1 MAYQIAGDRLT
12 SLFRPR
18 SVALVGASD
27 KSVFSQI
34 AYHNLVEF
42 GFAEHTY
49 LVSRRGTP
57 THGQP
62 TVTSCAQI
70 GEPVDVAYLMVP
82 QAGLL
87 EALDDAAAAG
97 IRNACVL
104 SSGYAEA
111 GEAGRAA
118 QAELADHAAGL
129 GMVLLGPNHLG
140 FANLTD
146 GVPVCSIPGLP
157 AESGPVALLSQSGAS
172 SSAMVDFARMVNVGL
187 SYLVTLG
194 NEAMITAGHVL
205 DYLVDDPGT
214 RAVAIFMETVRDPE
228 TFRRAARRAA
238 QAGKAIV
245 VLKAGSS
252 VLSARTAAAHT
263 GALVGD
269 DRVINAV
276 FADLGVI
283 RVDSIEDMLITAGAA
298 AALGR
303 LDRPG
308 IGIVSISGG
317 ACDIVADRADDLG
330 ADLPELAPST
340 RDALAAI
347 MPAYGTVQNPLDVT
361 GAAVIDPTIFT
372 RSIEAM
378 SADPSI
384 GVIGV
389 VNSIGWIDTGRP
401 YPGQMF
407 VDAIGAG
414 MRAASCPAA
423 YINQVMQPVTGFTR
437 ASMAQGGVPYVIPGL
452 RQAVVAL
459 RNVARWSEVTRSPQT
474 APSPAAVP
482 VPAPAR
488 RRGKWSEQDARTLL
502 GDAGVPVVP
511 ARLAGSAAEA
521 VKAAAG
527 FGGPLSVKIVS
538 PDILH
543 KSDAGGVLLDVP
555 PDEEA
560 VRAAYQAVT
569 AAAPDGARIDG
580 VLVSPMRPWRHR
592 TPGRRGPRPAVG
604 PGPGRGD
611 RRAARRGA
619 AGFGAGAAA
628 GHAWAGGPPAGPAAR
643 PRGTGRRP
651 RRRARRPGRPDR
663 GDRQDRRPR
672 PGPGRR
678 PGIAR
683 SQPATGRRHPDRG
696 TRRRGH
702 LEGAQLMRTAFTDLV
717 GVPHPIVGF
726 NRSPGVV
733 AAVTNAGGFGVLG
746 ASAYTPAELDAQLT
760 WIDEQTEGKPY
771 GVDLLVPEKF
781 AAGDPANLVA
791 SLRAQIPDGHLA
803 FVSDLLDRYGIP
815 DVPGNPEHDEIAAG
829 LTADGAAP
837 LLDVAFRHPIR
848 LIANALGPPPAGL
861 VDRARKQGV
870 PVAALVG
877 QPRHAIRQLEA
888 GVDLL
893 IAQGTEAGGHT
904 GTIATMVLTPEI
916 VDIAA
921 GRPVLAAGG
930 IASGRQMAAALA
942 LGAAG
947 VWCGSVWLSSEED
960 VANQAIKAKFLSGDQ
975 LGHGALADQDRQ
987 AGPPAAQRL
996 ARGVGAARQPGAAV
1010 PAAAADAGQRGV
1022 AADRRGRQDGSRRRA
1037 PARVVLRRPG
1047 RRLIRADQAG
1057 RRDHPPDRRRLRA
1070 ADPGTR
1076 GHVMSH
1082 PSLDPA
1088 PRKTIPPSTPA
1099 PR

>member
-1 MAYQIAGDRLT
+1 MPYQITGERLT

-49 LVSRRGTP
+49 LVSRRGTQ

-214 RAVAIFMETVRDPE
+214 RAVAVFMETVRDPE

-252 VLSARTAAAHT
+252 ALSARTAAAHT

-269 DRVINAV
+269 DRVIDAV

-317 ACDIVADRADDLG
+317 ACNIVADRADDLG

-389 VNSIGWIDTGRP
+389 VNSIRWIDTGRP
-401 YPGQMF
+401 YLGQMF

-414 MRAASCPAA
+414 MRAASCPTA
-423 YINQVMQPVTGFTR
+423 YVNQVMQPVTGYTR
-437 ASMAQGGVPYVIPGL
+437 ASMEQGGVPYVIPGL

-459 RNVARWSEVTRSPQT
+459 RNVAWWSEATRT
-474 APSPAAVP
+474 RARTGAAAAPPADRCRCPRRAGAGGSGP
-482 VPAPAR
+482 SRTPAR
-488 RRGKWSEQDARTLL
+488 CSATRASRSSRPGW
-502 GDAGVPVVP
+502 P
-511 ARLAGSAAEA
+511 ARPTKRSRPPPTSAARCRSRSSRA
-521 VKAAAG
+521 
-527 FGGPLSVKIVS
+527 
-538 PDILH
+538 DILH
-543 KSDAGGVLLDVP
+543 KSDIGGVLLDVP
-555 PDEEA
+555 PGEEA

-580 VLVSPMRPWRHR
+580 VLVSPMRRGGTELLVGVVRDPQWGPVLAVAIGGLFVEVLRDSALAPLPV
-592 TPGRRGPRPAVG
+592 TPGQAGRLLDRLRGRAVLDG
-604 PGPGRGD
+604 V
-611 RRAARRGA
+611 RGA
-619 AGFGAGAAA
+619 A
-628 GHAWAGGPPAGPAAR
+628 PA
-643 PRGTGRRP
+643 
-651 RRRARRPGRPDR
+651 DR
-663 GDRQDRRPR
+663 DALTAV
-672 PGPGRR
+672 
-678 PGIAR
+678 IAR
-683 SQPATGRRHPDRG
+683 IG
-696 TRRRGH
+696 
-702 LEGAQLMRTAFTDLV
+702 DL
-717 GVPHPIVGF
+717 
-726 NRSPGVV
+726 
-733 AAVTNAGGFGVLG
+733 
-746 ASAYTPAELDAQLT
+746 
-760 WIDEQTEGKPY
+760 
-771 GVDLLVPEKF
+771 
-781 AAGDPANLVA
+781 
-791 SLRAQIPDGHLA
+791 
-803 FVSDLLDRYGIP
+803 
-815 DVPGNPEHDEIAAG
+815 
-829 LTADGAAP
+829 
-837 LLDVAFRHPIR
+837 
-848 LIANALGPPPAGL
+848 
-861 VDRARKQGV
+861 
-870 PVAALVG
+870 
-877 QPRHAIRQLEA
+877 
-888 GVDLL
+888 
-893 IAQGTEAGGHT
+893 
-904 GTIATMVLTPEI
+904 
-916 VDIAA
+916 
-921 GRPVLAAGG
+921 
-930 IASGRQMAAALA
+930 ALA
-942 LGAAG
+942 LGDDLESLE
-947 VWCGSVWLSSEED
+947 VNPLLVD
-960 VANQAIKAKFLSGDQ
+960 
-975 LGHGALADQDRQ
+975 GARIEALD
-987 AGPPAAQRL
+987 
-996 ARGVGAARQPGAAV
+996 AV
-1010 PAAAADAGQRGV
+1010 VTWREH
-1022 AADRRGRQDGSRRRA
+1022 S
-1037 PARVVLRRPG
+1037 
-1047 RRLIRADQAG
+1047 
-1057 RRDHPPDRRRLRA
+1057 
-1070 ADPGTR
+1070 
-1076 GHVMSH
+1076 
-1082 PSLDPA
+1082 
-1088 PRKTIPPSTPA
+1088 
-1099 PR
+1099 

>member
-42 GFAEHTY
+42 GFGEHTY

-157 AESGPVALLSQSGAS
+157 DESGPVALLSQSGAS

-194 NEAMITAGHVL
+194 NEAMISAGHVL

-269 DRVINAV
+269 DRVIDAV

-372 RSIEAM
+372 RSIEVM

-401 YPGQMF
+401 YLGQMF

-474 APSPAAVP
+474 APPPAAVP

-502 GDAGVPVVP
+502 GEAGVPVVP

-580 VLVSPMRPWRHR
+580 VLVSPMRPGGTELLVGVVRDPQWGPVLAVAIGGLLVEVLRDSALAPLPV
-592 TPGRRGPRPAVG
+592 TPGQAGRLLDRLRGRAVLNG
-604 PGPGRGD
+604 V
-611 RRAARRGA
+611 RGA
-619 AGFGAGAAA
+619 A
-628 GHAWAGGPPAGPAAR
+628 PA
-643 PRGTGRRP
+643 
-651 RRRARRPGRPDR
+651 DR
-663 GDRQDRRPR
+663 DALTAV
-672 PGPGRR
+672 
-678 PGIAR
+678 IAR
-683 SQPATGRRHPDRG
+683 LG
-696 TRRRGH
+696 
-702 LEGAQLMRTAFTDLV
+702 DL
-717 GVPHPIVGF
+717 
-726 NRSPGVV
+726 
-733 AAVTNAGGFGVLG
+733 
-746 ASAYTPAELDAQLT
+746 
-760 WIDEQTEGKPY
+760 
-771 GVDLLVPEKF
+771 
-781 AAGDPANLVA
+781 
-791 SLRAQIPDGHLA
+791 
-803 FVSDLLDRYGIP
+803 
-815 DVPGNPEHDEIAAG
+815 
-829 LTADGAAP
+829 
-837 LLDVAFRHPIR
+837 
-848 LIANALGPPPAGL
+848 
-861 VDRARKQGV
+861 
-870 PVAALVG
+870 
-877 QPRHAIRQLEA
+877 
-888 GVDLL
+888 
-893 IAQGTEAGGHT
+893 
-904 GTIATMVLTPEI
+904 
-916 VDIAA
+916 
-921 GRPVLAAGG
+921 
-930 IASGRQMAAALA
+930 ALA
-942 LGAAG
+942 LGDDLESLE
-947 VWCGSVWLSSEED
+947 VNPLLVD
-960 VANQAIKAKFLSGDQ
+960 
-975 LGHGALADQDRQ
+975 
-987 AGPPAAQRL
+987 
-996 ARGVGAARQPGAAV
+996 
-1010 PAAAADAGQRGV
+1010 
-1022 AADRRGRQDGSRRRA
+1022 
-1037 PARVVLRRPG
+1037 
-1047 RRLIRADQAG
+1047 
-1057 RRDHPPDRRRLRA
+1057 
-1070 ADPGTR
+1070 GTR
-1076 GHVMSH
+1076 IEA
-1082 PSLDPA
+1082 LDA
-1088 PRKTIPPSTPA
+1088 VVTWREHS
-1099 PR
+1099 

>member
-1 MAYQIAGDRLT
+1 MPYQITGERLT

-42 GFAEHTY
+42 GFADHTY
-49 LVSRRGTP
+49 LVSRRGTR

-214 RAVAIFMETVRDPE
+214 RAVAVFIETVRDPE

-252 VLSARTAAAHT
+252 ALSARTAVAHT

-269 DRVINAV
+269 DRVIDAV

-283 RVDSIEDMLITAGAA
+283 RVDSIEDMLITAGAV

-330 ADLPELAPST
+330 ADLPGLAPST

-401 YPGQMF
+401 YQGQMF

-414 MRAASCPAA
+414 MRAASCPTA
-423 YINQVMQPVTGFTR
+423 YVNQVMQPVTGFTR
-437 ASMAQGGVPYVIPGL
+437 ASMEQGGVPYVIPGL

-459 RNVARWSEVTRSPQT
+459 RNVAWWSETTRASGGLGGVVPPGVSTTTDAQ
-474 APSPAAVP
+474 APAARVP
-482 VPAPAR
+482 VPEPAR
-488 RRGKWSEQDARTLL
+488 RRGGWSERDARTLL
-502 GDAGVPVVP
+502 SDAGIPVVP
-511 ARLAGSAAEA
+511 ARLAGSAEEA
-521 VKAAAG
+521 VKAAAD
-527 FGGPLSVKIVS
+527 FGGPVSVKIAS

-543 KSDAGGVLLDVP
+543 KSDIGGVLLDVP
-555 PDEEA
+555 AGEEA

-580 VLVSPMRPWRHR
+580 VLVSPMRRGGTELLVGVVRDPQWGPILAVAIGGLFVEVLADSALAPLPV
-592 TPGRRGPRPAVG
+592 TPGQAGRLLDRLRGRAVLDG
-604 PGPGRGD
+604 V
-611 RRAARRGA
+611 RGA
-619 AGFGAGAAA
+619 A
-628 GHAWAGGPPAGPAAR
+628 PA
-643 PRGTGRRP
+643 
-651 RRRARRPGRPDR
+651 DR
-663 GDRQDRRPR
+663 DALTAV
-672 PGPGRR
+672 
-678 PGIAR
+678 IAR
-683 SQPATGRRHPDRG
+683 IG
-696 TRRRGH
+696 
-702 LEGAQLMRTAFTDLV
+702 
-717 GVPHPIVGF
+717 
-726 NRSPGVV
+726 
-733 AAVTNAGGFGVLG
+733 
-746 ASAYTPAELDAQLT
+746 
-760 WIDEQTEGKPY
+760 
-771 GVDLLVPEKF
+771 
-781 AAGDPANLVA
+781 NLV
-791 SLRAQIPDGHLA
+791 
-803 FVSDLLDRYGIP
+803 
-815 DVPGNPEHDEIAAG
+815 
-829 LTADGAAP
+829 
-837 LLDVAFRHPIR
+837 
-848 LIANALGPPPAGL
+848 
-861 VDRARKQGV
+861 
-870 PVAALVG
+870 
-877 QPRHAIRQLEA
+877 
-888 GVDLL
+888 
-893 IAQGTEAGGHT
+893 
-904 GTIATMVLTPEI
+904 
-916 VDIAA
+916 
-921 GRPVLAAGG
+921 
-930 IASGRQMAAALA
+930 LA
-942 LGAAG
+942 LG
-947 VWCGSVWLSSEED
+947 ED
-960 VANQAIKAKFLSGDQ
+960 LESLEVNPLLVD
-975 LGHGALADQDRQ
+975 
-987 AGPPAAQRL
+987 
-996 ARGVGAARQPGAAV
+996 
-1010 PAAAADAGQRGV
+1010 
-1022 AADRRGRQDGSRRRA
+1022 
-1037 PARVVLRRPG
+1037 
-1047 RRLIRADQAG
+1047 
-1057 RRDHPPDRRRLRA
+1057 
-1070 ADPGTR
+1070 GTR
-1076 GHVMSH
+1076 IEA
-1082 PSLDPA
+1082 LDA
-1088 PRKTIPPSTPA
+1088 VVTWREHS
-1099 PR
+1099 